1 MKRCPKCSRT
11 FPDESQKFCTFDGGL
26 LRADQPAFDPNLTV
40 RATSKELFDPSAST
54 EHDASEAKTSVRLRS
69 LNETITSFGTQTF
82 PETTNLESQTSTS
95 DLPPPPTAPELP
107 PPPSES
113 APTSANLSSYA
124 PVTVASSHNLA
135 PPGVQPAPAA
145 SSAPPSATPVASA
158 EAPKKKSVLPY
169 VLVGLVL
176 LLILGGGAATAGYFL
191 VLKPMMEKQRG
202 VITETPNS
210 NTSPNANT
218 SASPSESAPANANS
232 SVETKKGPEPF
243 TPPADAVQFTNSEA
257 NLDGDL
263 AAHYV
268 GFNFY
273 YPKSWTKDP
282 SSGVRGASSF
292 AILNSKS
299 SDETGEY
306 LQERVIFNWYPSKGS
321 FDADTDVFK
330 QSSKKITDQLA
341 KNLPE
346 FEEVSHGETTINTY
360 KAYEVRFKGVYK
372 NTGGKGDLP
381 YWGRVIF
388 LPPGSTTDKGGIAI
402 VMLATSLAQD
412 VTSAADVGTKG
423 GMALILDSLRLSSR

>member
-1 MKRCPKCSRT
+1 
-11 FPDESQKFCTFDGGL
+11 
-26 LRADQPAFDPNLTV
+26 V
-40 RATSKELFDPSAST
+40 
-54 EHDASEAKTSVRLRS
+54 
-69 LNETITSFGTQTF
+69 
-82 PETTNLESQTSTS
+82 
-95 DLPPPPTAPELP
+95 
-107 PPPSES
+107 
-113 APTSANLSSYA
+113 

-135 PPGVQPAPAA
+135 PPEVQSPPVAG
-145 SSAPPSATPVASA
+145 SAPPPAKAVAAAA
-158 EAPKKKSVLPY
+158 EVPKKKSVLPY
-169 VLVGLVL
+169 VLVALVL

-191 VLKPMMEKQRG
+191 VLKPMLAKQGG

-210 NTSPNANT
+210 NTNSNANT

-232 SVETKKGPEPF
+232 SVETKKEPEPF

-321 FDADTDVFK
+321 FAADTDVFK

-346 FEEVSHGETTINTY
+346 FEEVSHAETTINTY
-360 KAYEVRFKGVYK
+360 KGYEVRFKGVYK

-388 LPPGSTTDKGGIAI
+388 LPPGSETDKGGIAI

-412 VTSAADVGTKG
+412 VTSAEDVGAKG
-423 GMALILDSLRLSSR
+423 GMALILDSLRLSHR